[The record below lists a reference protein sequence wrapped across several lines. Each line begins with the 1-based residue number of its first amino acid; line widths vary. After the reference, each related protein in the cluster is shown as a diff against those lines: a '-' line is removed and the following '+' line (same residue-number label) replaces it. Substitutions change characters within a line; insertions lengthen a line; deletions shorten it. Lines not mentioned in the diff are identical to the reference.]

1 MCICLISQFYWTL
14 EQLLFHKL
22 NEVFLWQ
29 KLTGIFLSI
38 FLNLICSVSS
48 NQSSF
53 TDKQALA
60 FPSAPMDLVNCCD
73 PCRLFYLLFL
83 SVFEITIQQRIGEN
97 IKTTSLLLQI
107 LFISFLK
114 CHFFTW
120 LQPDFLLP
128 RVDLRC
134 DSQGTYV

>member
-1 MCICLISQFYWTL
+1 MAEVDRYIFKYIF
-14 EQLLFHKL
+14 KL
-22 NEVFLWQ
+22 DL
-29 KLTGIFLSI
+29 
-38 FLNLICSVSS
+38 S
-48 NQSSF
+48 NQFPASF

-60 FPSAPMDLVNCCD
+60 FPSTPMDLVNCCD

-114 CHFFTW
+114 CHF
-120 LQPDFLLP
+120 LLLGFSQIFCCLEQTYGVTL
-128 RVDLRC
+128 RVPMSEFSTSHVNRLSLMPLD
-134 DSQGTYV
+134 GK